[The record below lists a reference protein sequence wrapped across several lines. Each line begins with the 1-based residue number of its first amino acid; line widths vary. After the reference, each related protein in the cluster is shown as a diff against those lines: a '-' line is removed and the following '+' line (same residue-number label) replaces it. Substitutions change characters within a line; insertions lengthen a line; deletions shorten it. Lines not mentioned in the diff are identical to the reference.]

1 MACHPLG
8 AFQNTA
14 IPLDGLH
21 IGAHELFHLGRRLR
35 TRSMLAQEVSDSF
48 GGGVFQ
54 HLLWRGHLHNFSAI
68 HEDDDIGQLQCLI
81 HVMGDENDGLSKT
94 LLQVFHFVLK
104 SLPRLRIQCAKGF
117 VHQYNRR
124 RGRQSPQDAYTLLL
138 TAGKL
143 GGVLFS
149 IVLHTNQFQHLLH
162 DLSTAGLVVFEE
174 FWDNGNILGY
184 GHIWEQADLLNHIA
198 DMAAQ
203 LHLVLQADI
212 LPIDGDDAG
221 VRFQEPVDEFHG
233 GGLTTPGWADQYH
246 ELSIRNREI
255 QIFQDDGFSI
265 TFGDMLKLN
274 HRASFRGGCATSQI
288 LNIHLLI

>member
-1 MACHPLG
+1 M
-8 AFQNTA
+8 N
-14 IPLDGLH
+14 
-21 IGAHELFHLGRRLR
+21 
-35 TRSMLAQEVSDSF
+35 
-48 GGGVFQ
+48 
-54 HLLWRGHLHNFSAI
+54 
-68 HEDDDIGQLQCLI
+68 QL
-81 HVMGDENDGLSKT
+81 
-94 LLQVFHFVLK
+94 
-104 SLPRLRIQCAKGF
+104 
-117 VHQYNRR
+117 
-124 RGRQSPQDAYTLLL
+124 
-138 TAGKL
+138 
-143 GGVLFS
+143 
-149 IVLHTNQFQHLLH
+149 QHLLH

-184 GHIWEQADLLNHIA
+184 GHIWEQANLLNHIA

-203 LHLVLQADI
+203 LHLVLQADV

-255 QIFQDDGFSI
+255 QIFQDGGFFI
-265 TFGDMLKLN
+265 AFGDMLKLN